1 MEKFA
6 ETVTKNSVDDAIRLE
21 EKKQA
26 QRLAKMNK
34 KIREKR
40 KEPLKEITED
50 DLKKYWEEEREKR
63 EKKKK
68 EKRAAR
74 KEKKRKRLNKKN
86 KKKNGKGHS
95 HGKEEEEEEES
106 SEGEEMTGMKI
117 FLFFKTPT
125 TADAT
130 VCCSWYDKF
139 H

>member
-1 MEKFA
+1 M
-6 ETVTKNSVDDAIRLE
+6 DDAIRLE

-26 QRLAKMNK
+26 QRFPKMNK

-95 HGKEEEEEEES
+95 HGKEEEEEEEEEEEGEEEEES

-125 TADAT
+125 TVDAT